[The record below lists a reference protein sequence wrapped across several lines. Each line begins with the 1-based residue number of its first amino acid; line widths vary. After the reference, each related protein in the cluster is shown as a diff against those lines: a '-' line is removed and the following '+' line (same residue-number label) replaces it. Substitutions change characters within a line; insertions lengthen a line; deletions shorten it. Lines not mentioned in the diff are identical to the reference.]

1 MPTMFIPIKTN
12 LTEIEYQIVR
22 QYAEQKG
29 WGAEGLTTALRL
41 IIREWDLLRC
51 QPQAHYPGPADS
63 PAVQDE

>member
-1 MPTMFIPIKTN
+1 MPTMFIPLKTH

-22 QYAEQKG
+22 RYAEEKG

-41 IIREWDLLRC
+41 IIREWDLLRS
-51 QPQAHYPGPADS
+51 QPRAINGRAAGP